1 MSAFLS
7 HLTNVSEVDQ
17 AILTEDGRVVILRF
31 GADWDPTCK
40 AMDELLHSISD
51 TIKNF
56 AVIYLVD
63 NTQVPEFNRMYELYD
78 SCTIMFFYR
87 CKHIMVDR
95 SNGSSR
101 KTIWAVEDKQ
111 EMINF
116 VETVYRDTRKGRG
129 STMSLKDFTSKYK
142 F

>member
-1 MSAFLS
+1 MSACLS

-17 AILTEDGRVVILRF
+17 AILTEDGRVLILRF

-56 AVIYLVD
+56 AVICLVD
-63 NTQVPEFNRMYELYD
+63 NIQVPEFNRIYELYD
-78 SCTIMFFYR
+78 PCTIMFFYR
-87 CKHIMVDR
+87 SKHIVVNR
-95 SNGSSR
+95 SNSSSR
-101 KTIWAVEDKQ
+101 KSIWAVEDKQ
-111 EMINF
+111 EMIDI
-116 VETVYRDTRKGRG
+116 VETVYRDTRKGRE
-129 STMSLKDFTSKYK
+129 STMSLKDFASKYK